1 MPGDELLSCALSGV
15 ILMQWHEKYIGIPFE
30 NGGRSFLG
38 CDCGG
43 LVLLMLKT
51 ERGIHAKDM
60 LEVYERQ
67 ELHTRDGQERLS
79 HMIGDSLSEWV
90 LLPKGTEPKP
100 LDMALYRYR
109 GADCHCAAVVDARH
123 IIHVEETRPSRLAP
137 HKMLGTGYQHVG
149 IYRHVAL
156 E

>member
-15 ILMQWHEKYIGIPFE
+15 VLMQWHEKYIGIPFE

-90 LLPKGTEPKP
+90 LLPKGTEPKRWTWP
-100 LDMALYRYR
+100 YTATVGPIAIAPPWLMPGTSYTLKKR
-109 GADCHCAAVVDARH
+109 GLPGWP
-123 IIHVEETRPSRLAP
+123 PSKCSA
-137 HKMLGTGYQHVG
+137 QA
-149 IYRHVAL
+149 INS
-156 E
+156 